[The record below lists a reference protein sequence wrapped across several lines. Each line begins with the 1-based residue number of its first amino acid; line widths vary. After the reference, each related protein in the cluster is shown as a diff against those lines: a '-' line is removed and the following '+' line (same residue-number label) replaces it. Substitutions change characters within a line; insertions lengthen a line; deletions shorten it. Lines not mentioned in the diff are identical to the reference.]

1 MHAMHLSSLIDS
13 NLVFLQNEERDLA
26 KIYEYMSQ
34 KIAERYPL
42 TESQEVIM
50 DRLLGR
56 KLDEGILFPTG
67 VAIPHLHLDNFDDT
81 VISILVPNKPIKTE
95 HGLIKIFFMMINGT
109 KDNSLY
115 LKILQ
120 STIKL
125 SKDTTFF
132 DQLLAQ
138 KNISEFTDFLSKGDF
153 SVKESITVSDLMER
167 KIFTIKAKDTVKDL
181 SNLFY
186 QNDINYVPVLNDQ
199 GNFVGEITL
208 RNYLMLGFPE
218 YTKFLPNLNFLKAFE
233 PFEKLIKMEDQLVE
247 NIMQPVK
254 VFLTPDTSIFEAIF
268 LMNKHDRRDFPIVK
282 DGKILGIISLKNIFR
297 KVIKG

>member
-13 NLVFLQNEERDLA
+13 NLVFLQSEERDLA

-67 VAIPHLHLDNFDDT
+67 VAIPHLHLDKFDDT

-95 HGLIKIFFMMINGT
+95 HGLIKIFFMVINGT

-218 YTKFLPNLNFLKAFE
+218 YTKFLPNLNFLKVFE

-247 NIMQPVK
+247 NIMHPVK

-282 DGKILGIISLKNIFR
+282 EGKILGIISLKNIFR